1 MVDLALLQSVS
12 YIAGALGVCVAAFY
26 YVLML
31 REQRQ
36 TRQFQLLMQIRQ
48 YDMTKEGQLDILEWN
63 QMEWSNYDDFEKKYG
78 SDVNPKNYAM
88 RQLQMVYF
96 RTLGILVKNGM
107 ISRELA
113 FEYVGDG
120 VIYQWNK
127 IREIALTQRKLY
139 NMPEANVHWEYLY
152 GEMVKVAKERSV
164 DTTLK
169 FDIKYTDEL
178 RERVISGKV

>member
-12 YIAGALGVCVAAFY
+12 YIAGALGVCVAAIY
-26 YVLML
+26 YVVIL

-48 YDMTKEGQLDILEWN
+48 YDMTKEGQLDLLEWN
-63 QMEWSNYDDFEKKYG
+63 QMEWSDYDDFEKKYG
-78 SDVNPKNYAM
+78 SDVNPNNYAM
-88 RQLQMVYF
+88 RMLQVTYF

-113 FEYVGDG
+113 YEYVGDG

-127 IREIALTQRKLY
+127 YRDIVLTQRKLY
-139 NMPEANVHWEYLY
+139 NMPMANIHWEHLY
-152 GEMVKVAKERSV
+152 DEMVKIAKEGGV

-169 FDIKYTDEL
+169 FDIGYTEEM